1 MVLRRT
7 LGPSKLL
14 NSDLNSL
21 GVAPHLVTY
30 LQSVLDVCE
39 ESEEVKRRVVEGV
52 TVVRP
57 MIPEK

>member
-1 MVLRRT
+1 M
-7 LGPSKLL
+7 

-30 LQSVLDVCE
+30 LQSVLEVCE